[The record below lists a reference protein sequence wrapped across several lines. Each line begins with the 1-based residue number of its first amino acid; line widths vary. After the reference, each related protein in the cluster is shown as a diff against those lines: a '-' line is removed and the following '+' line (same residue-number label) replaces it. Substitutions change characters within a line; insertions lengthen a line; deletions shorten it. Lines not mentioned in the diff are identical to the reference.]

1 MKPFVEKYI
10 IFFNR
15 GRLWPI
21 FIANRI
27 ERDMLKEQQKQKNRN
42 SSSFGPKCSAVRTVF
57 RMRMIKK
64 EKYFFWLAM
73 MTWWQRGW
81 GGWERKRY
89 DAGLSFGLITRST
102 QWCYGH
108 QRKENPKENI
118 EDSVTNLTITNWN
131 WLIIIYHQKNW
142 VEGKKQK
149 ERSGSRSF
157 GEITPTSAAS
167 RTTVGSCNV
176 EHDDDDDQHDDQHH
190 HVWTQFSFPFFLLR
204 SQ

>member
-1 MKPFVEKYI
+1 MLCSENGVQDENDQKGK
-10 IFFNR
+10 IFLLAGND
-15 GRLWPI
+15 
-21 FIANRI
+21 
-27 ERDMLKEQQKQKNRN
+27 DMMTTGMR
-42 SSSFGPKCSAVRTVF
+42 
-57 RMRMIKK
+57 RMGK
-64 EKYFFWLAM
+64 EKMQRWPFFWLDNKEYSVM
-73 MTWWQRGW
+73 LWSSKKRKSKRKYRRLHFFW
-81 GGWERKRY
+81 G
-89 DAGLSFGLITRST
+89 T
-102 QWCYGH
+102 QS
-108 QRKENPKENI
+108 K
-118 EDSVTNLTITNWN
+118 LTITNWN